1 MTEEKF
7 STWVGGRLLHLKKDL
22 SAYTN
27 ILVYTYLWVTVTLSL
42 ALSHRTYK
50 PLSSNDSLQTAPNV
64 SRQDSDNADKIMCRV
79 QLITSTCNC

>member
-1 MTEEKF
+1 MSRRKAT
-7 STWVGGRLLHLKKDL
+7 
-22 SAYTN
+22 AYTN
-27 ILVYTYLWVTVTLSL
+27 IYTYLWVTVTLSL

-79 QLITSTCNC
+79 QLITSNC

>member
-1 MTEEKF
+1 MSRRKATAFEE
-7 STWVGGRLLHLKKDL
+7 RLKCL
-22 SAYTN
+22 YQY
-27 ILVYTYLWVTVTLSL
+27 ILIFTVTLSL